1 MISKKSNASAVVK
14 YYPKLTWCDR
24 ENTYLQEVIKDL
36 DRNKLG
42 PLCFDGFM
50 YDISDDLELPGP
62 MQWAEKEN
70 KSHVEIP
77 DDFVPTEPVE
87 ITVSYADKK
96 REFEEEMGL
105 TKIKDPVCFVLRRN
119 GKSILYKKDQLLT
132 VFENAVYE
140 DKNKHGEIVEMPF
153 IPKWLKD
160 PDMQMKDEFGIFPD
174 EESCPENIYNN
185 WVPFDCTTWNLEN
198 YQYDQS
204 KVDIYLKLLW
214 TLCNEEENTYQFF
227 VKWIAHIFQ
236 LPQHKPLVAII
247 ISGEQGVGKDMALD
261 ALALSALSITFAWIN
276 SWKN

>member
-1 MISKKSNASAVVK
+1 MHLVRQRKYVSAGS
-14 YYPKLTWCDR
+14 Y
-24 ENTYLQEVIKDL
+24 KDL

-42 PLCFDGFM
+42 LLRFDGFM
-50 YDISDDLELPGP
+50 YDIRDLELPGP
-62 MQWAEKEN
+62 MHWAEKEN

-105 TKIKDPVCFVLRRN
+105 TKIKDPVCFILRRN

-132 VFENAVYE
+132 AFENAVYE

-160 PDMQMKDEFGIFPD
+160 PDMQMKDNSAF
-174 EESCPENIYNN
+174 SQMKNRPENIYNN

-204 KVDIYLKLLW
+204 KVDIYGNSYTCAMRKK
-214 TLCNEEENTYQFF
+214 TL
-227 VKWIAHIFQ
+227 
-236 LPQHKPLVAII
+236 
-247 ISGEQGVGKDMALD
+247 
-261 ALALSALSITFAWIN
+261 IN
-276 SWKN
+276 SLWNG